1 MLLRYYVAADLWFCE
16 VSETNGSYV
25 LAFHLSQACSR
36 PHRTLQYDEGPLV
49 RARISTKIQASL
61 IVQTQSWK
69 NTTSITAK
77 PQLPRIKNQM
87 KPAVGSKNL
96 VRGLDENDEDWD
108 AARLQSTAGGRGG
121 K

>member
-1 MLLRYYVAADLWFCE
+1 M
-16 VSETNGSYV
+16 
-25 LAFHLSQACSR
+25 
-36 PHRTLQYDEGPLV
+36 V

-87 KPAVGSKNL
+87 KPAVGSKKL
-96 VRGLDENDEDWD
+96 VRGLNLNDDEDLD
-108 AARLQSTAGGRGG
+108 ATRLLGTAAGRGG

>member
-36 PHRTLQYDEGPLV
+36 PHRSLQYDEGPLV
-49 RARISTKIQASL
+49 RARNDCAVPELEEYYEYHHQA
-61 IVQTQSWK
+61 TAAK
-69 NTTSITAK
+69 NKESI
-77 PQLPRIKNQM
+77 
-87 KPAVGSKNL
+87 KPAVESKRL
-96 VRGLDENDEDWD
+96 VRGSRSNDEEDWA
-108 AARLQSTAGGRGG
+108 AARLQGTAGGRGG

>member
-1 MLLRYYVAADLWFCE
+1 M
-16 VSETNGSYV
+16 
-25 LAFHLSQACSR
+25 
-36 PHRTLQYDEGPLV
+36 V
-49 RARISTKIQASL
+49 RARITTKIREASL

-96 VRGLDENDEDWD
+96 VRGLDQNDEEDWD